1 MSRDAPPQALPSQE
15 ELRRRI
21 RAARILRG
29 FATMEE
35 LAAVIPP
42 ESKLGERT
50 LRKLEYGE
58 NTITP
63 PILRELCVAL
73 DVGYD
78 WFTVADPLRAV
89 SEPDTSVAQRLD
101 EHAGLLARL
110 DQALQELAQ
119 GARGPSERPGSLRSG
134 SIEETGP
141 RSEAAKPPAPGRGR
155 RSTRRES

>member
-1 MSRDAPPQALPSQE
+1 LSKADPPDLPSQE
-15 ELRRRI
+15 ELRRRL

-78 WFTVADPLRAV
+78 WFTVVDPLRAV
-89 SEPDTSVAQRLD
+89 SEPDASVTARLAA
-101 EHAGLLARL
+101 HADQLARL
-110 DQALQELAQ
+110 DRELQALAA
-119 GARGPSERPGSLRSG
+119 GTRSERPGSLRSG
-134 SIEETGP
+134 SIEEAAPQSGASPSQDRGP
-141 RSEAAKPPAPGRGR
+141 AR
-155 RSTRRES
+155 RSKQRDS